1 MTRCSPA
8 VLNAG
13 TAAVCLVGKTH
24 DFHVTEALG
33 ITLDENVENIAAS
46 VAHLV
51 AKGREALFDAE
62 HFFDGYKANP
72 DYALTCLR
80 PRMTPARAGSCCAT
94 PMAARCPGRSGAS
107 RARSSRRASRASGW
121 ASTPITTPKPPWRA
135 ALRRSRPGA
144 RQVQGTLNGLG
155 ERCGNANLTSLIPT
169 LLLKEP
175 WASRFETG
183 IARTRWRI

>member
-1 MTRCSPA
+1 M
-8 VLNAG
+8 NAG

-72 DYALTCLR
+72 DYALTCLKAALDAG
-80 PRMTPARAGSCCAT
+80 ARWIVLCDTNGGTLPGEIGRITAEVIAAGI
-94 PMAARCPGRSGAS
+94 PGT
-107 RARSSRRASRASGW
+107 GW
-121 ASTPITTPKPPWRA
+121 ASTPITTPKPPSRA
-135 ALRRSRPGA
+135 ASRRSRPGRGRCRA
-144 RQVQGTLNGLG
+144 R
-155 ERCGNANLTSLIPT
+155 
-169 LLLKEP
+169 
-175 WASRFETG
+175 
-183 IARTRWRI
+183 